1 MKDVGED
8 FHIAHEGAAK
18 TVADIA
24 RSLFYRACE
33 GVFHMGEHMKKI
45 GAQDISGK
53 AERFRL
59 LDESC
64 GEVVSVRSVLRIFQK
79 VQELSDERIF

>member
-1 MKDVGED
+1 
-8 FHIAHEGAAK
+8 
-18 TVADIA
+18 
-24 RSLFYRACE
+24 
-33 GVFHMGEHMKKI
+33 MGEHMKKI

-79 VQELSDERIF
+79 AQELSDERIF